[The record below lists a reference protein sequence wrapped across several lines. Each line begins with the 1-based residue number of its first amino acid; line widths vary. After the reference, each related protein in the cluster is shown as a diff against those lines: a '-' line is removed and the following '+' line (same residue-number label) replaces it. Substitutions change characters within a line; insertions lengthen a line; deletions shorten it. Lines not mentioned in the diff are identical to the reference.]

1 MLFSKKTGR
10 FLILFVLL
18 LFTACPSPVEENKDP
33 ISQEELS
40 KEDEKKD
47 SDMDQKTEEEIK
59 EINEIEEKDISNI
72 EIVEGP
78 ANTCY
83 WLGDEIDLSG
93 LKIKYTDSKGVS
105 ETLTYTSDSYKQLFT
120 ITNYDKNKTG
130 EQKIVVTFK
139 GLQINLTVTVKDIKS
154 YAIIYANFTESFTY
168 FVNDKFDPS
177 NKKIHLTLQNG
188 DDYIYTDVSYEAEKD
203 NFTFPQNLIFT
214 EAGEYPVIFTYR
226 GLQGKLNI
234 MVASKGTEN
243 NNENEESDTEVD
255 LSQYTIQS
263 VYISYASNHKKYYN
277 INEEFDPTGITIE
290 VIWANENNSEN
301 PYVYKTVTYESGNSD
316 FEFPSDLVFDKEE
329 TKNVE
334 FKYKGFS
341 CSVEITV
348 EDNTNTDIKCRY
360 DETTATLYFYADS
373 YPVKFDYSALSR
385 KLNLDGSYPWTAY
398 QNTTKKI
405 VFAEG
410 IKNVSL
416 LFDFPLLEE
425 IEFSSTLEEVDNFNN
440 CPSLIS
446 IEIPATV
453 KTLCASAFSNNK
465 NLTSVKFNKGIKRIE
480 SGAFSKCPIKK
491 LEFPEGLEVL
501 SCNIDKYNY
510 PDLESLIM
518 PDDVKVINGFRIMES
533 NIKNIKFSNT
543 AEYKGEF
550 VIGYCNNLEE
560 LKLPDSLTVLDGSS
574 VLYCEN
580 LKKIYVGKSLKT
592 ITIPNSP
599 FSNLPALN
607 YFYYNAVNCVNYV
620 EEGNSGVPLFRDCGN
635 QDEGIEIIVGKDVK
649 RLLRNMV
656 GSSNND
662 KQSYFKNISFEE
674 GSKLE
679 IIEENA
685 LNTDFMDST
694 LELPDSVSEIKGDVK
709 GNFKGRLIIPSKLKE
724 VPSFWGNHFT
734 GDLIIPDTVTKI
746 TSFESQEFDDVYIS
760 KNVQEIPAFCFA
772 GCSIKSIDF
781 SNVNTIRKDSFHSVE
796 FTTTSLELPES
807 MTLIEDAAF
816 CYSNISKITL
826 PKTLEKLGSEEESD
840 STKGPFYHCQDLT
853 EVVMPESL
861 EIIPE
866 EAFAECRSLKTIN
879 NLPQNLKKIEAKA
892 FENTIVELKMSKF
905 PDTLEYIGEKAFYPV
920 VNGYTKTPEH
930 NYNEVI
936 VPVFPAALK
945 YIGNEA
951 FSYYF
956 YNNATTD
963 VVFPENMTYLSGFD
977 NCAFN
982 SIQIGAGTKEI
993 GKQAFADTSTQS
1005 METLV
1010 IPEGVE
1016 TIGEQAFFGRID
1028 GGSRGLMLR
1037 KITSIEFPSTL
1048 TLIKTGAFQ
1057 VWAWLGN
1064 PNVANAYPDYVDAY
1078 PPLDQITSITLKS
1091 TTPPV
1096 LESVSSLVLQGIK
1109 SADKTKLDTSYNPN
1123 PKIKVYVPVGSRA
1136 NYSANNASNAW
1147 KIGTEII
1154 ERN

>member
-1 MLFSKKTGR
+1 MSFSLSFKKFSR
-10 FLILFVLL
+10 FFILLLVL
-18 LFTACPSPVEENKDP
+18 LFTACPSNAEKNIDTEEP
-33 ISQEELS
+33 ASQEELP
-40 KEDEKKD
+40 KDEEKKD
-47 SDMDQKTEEEIK
+47 PENSDNEEKIEEEIK
-59 EINEIEEKDISNI
+59 EIEEKDISSI
-72 EIVEGP
+72 DILQGP
-78 ANTCY
+78 TNTYY
-83 WLGDEIDLSG
+83 WLGDEIDLTG

-139 GLQINLTVTVKDIKS
+139 GQQINLTVTVRDIKS
-154 YAIIYANFTESFTY
+154 YAIIYANFTESFTW

-214 EAGEYPVIFTYR
+214 EAGEYPVNFTYR

-234 MVASKGTEN
+234 IVASKGTEN
-243 NNENEESDTEVD
+243 NNENEESYPEVD

-465 NLTSVKFNKGIKRIE
+465 NLTTVKFNKGIKKIE

-518 PDDVKVINGFRIMES
+518 PDDVKVINSFRIMES

-620 EEGNSGVPLFRDCGN
+620 EEENSGVPLFRDCGN

-662 KQSYFKNISFEE
+662 NQSYFKNISFEE

-746 TSFESQEFDDVYIS
+746 TSFGLQEFDNVYIS
-760 KNVQEIPAFCFA
+760 KNVEDIPDYCFKE
-772 GCSIKSIDF
+772 CKIKSIDF
-781 SNVNTIRKDSFHSVE
+781 SNINIIGKEAFDIVE
-796 FTTTSLELPES
+796 FTNTNLELPES
-807 MTLIEDAAF
+807 VTIIEDSAF
-816 CYSNISKITL
+816 RGSNISKIKL
-826 PKTLEKLGSEEESD
+826 PKTMVRLGS
-840 STKGPFYHCQDLT
+840 GPFWGCENLT

-905 PDTLEYIGEKAFYPV
+905 PDTLEYIGEKAFYPI
-920 VNGYTKTPEH
+920 VNGYTKTPGH

-936 VPVFPAALK
+936 VPAFPAALK

-977 NCAFN
+977 NCAFK
-982 SIQIGAGTKEI
+982 SIKIGAGTKEI
-993 GKQAFADTSTQS
+993 GKQAFSQTSTQS
-1005 METLV
+1005 MTTLV

-1016 TIGEQAFFGRID
+1016 TIGEQAFFGMID

-1048 TLIKTGAFQ
+1048 TLIKTGAFC

-1064 PNVANAYPDYVDAY
+1064 PNVANEYPDYVDAY
-1078 PPLDQITSITLKS
+1078 PPLNDITSIILKS

-1123 PKIKVYVPVGSRA
+1123 PKIKVYVPVGSRT
-1136 NYSANNASNAW
+1136 NYTSADASDAW

-1154 ERN
+1154 ELN